1 MTQRLGATGLGLP
14 LPQSLYP
21 TLLSGAPIDQPGNL
35 VSLSPGDSLVVPAGE
50 WLIDLGMYCILQY
63 FDPIQGVWTIGVA
76 PGWQGGIPMTV
87 VSDGSNVRVANL
99 LSCPFDAVIANAG
112 SGYVQASTTITPVP
126 DNGSKWLP
134 IVGGAVTTVSMV
146 TNGAGYGVAPLVIV
160 PPPPPAANNANGVGG
175 VQCEAY
181 AVISGGSVTGVSFTN
196 PGAGYPTV
204 PTAVIVPS
212 PFDPN
217 LNIGITQATV
227 LLSLTGAGSLTGV
240 LCTNSGA
247 PLASVTGGF
256 TLAVGGAGTSGSLTA
271 KILQTI
277 TGASV
282 TTAGTGFGA
291 SNTIGL
297 TTAGGGAAAGAIAN
311 NDDGLGISFRPRP
324 AQISL
329 TSSAGAGGTITTQ
342 NGTIID
348 GGLFCSNPTAV
359 LQIPFNT
366 GSIAGGTI
374 ALALGSVRDKVKI
387 QPAP

>member
-21 TLLSGAPIDQPGNL
+21 TLLQNSPIDQPGNL
-35 VSLSPGDSLVVPAGE
+35 VSMSPGDCLVIPAGE
-50 WLIDLGMYCILQY
+50 WLIDLGMYCVLQY
-63 FDPIQGVWTIGVA
+63 FDPIQGIWTLGVA
-76 PGWQGGIPMTV
+76 PGWQGGIPITV
-87 VSDGSNVRVANL
+87 VSDGQNVRVANL
-99 LSCPFDAVIANAG
+99 LGCPVGAVIANAG

-134 IVGGAVTTVSMV
+134 IVGGAISVVSMV
-146 TNGAGYGVAPLVIV
+146 TNGAGYGVAPLVLI

-175 VQCEAY
+175 IQAEAY
-181 AVISGGSVTGVSFTN
+181 AVISGTSVTGVSFTN

-217 LNIGITQATV
+217 INIGITQATV
-227 LLSLTGAGSLTGV
+227 LLTLTGAGSLTGA

-256 TLAVGGAGTSGSLTA
+256 TLAVGGAGSSGSLTA
-271 KILQTI
+271 KILQTV
-277 TGASV
+277 TVASV
-282 TTAGTGFGA
+282 TGAGTGYGNA
-291 SNTIGL
+291 TTIGL
-297 TTAGGGAAAGAIAN
+297 STAGGGPPAGAIAN
-311 NDDGLGISFRPRP
+311 NPDGLGIGFRPRP

-329 TSSAGAGGTITTQ
+329 ATTGSGGTIAAQ

-348 GGLFCSNPTAV
+348 GGLFMANPALV
-359 LQIPFNT
+359 IQYGPQ
-366 GSIAGGTI
+366 GSVSAATL
-374 ALALGSVRDKVKI
+374 ALTLGSVRDRVKI